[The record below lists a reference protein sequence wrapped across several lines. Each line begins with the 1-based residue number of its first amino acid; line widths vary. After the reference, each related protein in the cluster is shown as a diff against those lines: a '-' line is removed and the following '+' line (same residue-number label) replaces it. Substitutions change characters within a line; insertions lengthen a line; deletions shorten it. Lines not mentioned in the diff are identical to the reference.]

1 MLPGYCGPEPISVN
15 PWRAAILSCVLLGC
29 HAKAAGH
36 GDGRTALIQPAGG
49 RSGFSAISPDVSGV
63 RFTNSV
69 ALQRH
74 LTNQIILNGSGVA
87 CGDVDGDGRVD
98 LYFCGIDGPNVLFRN
113 LGGWRFEDVTAA
125 AGVACTGLD
134 CTGAA
139 LADLDGDGDLDLV
152 VNSIAAGSRVFVN
165 DGKGR
170 FAAAPFVLNEALA
183 GMSMAL
189 GDLDGNGTLDLYVAN
204 YRTITLRDQP
214 NTKFSIR
221 TIDGEPHVVAINGR
235 PLTDPDLTNRF
246 TFRVKV
252 VNGVPSMSNDEHG
265 EPDAIFLND
274 GRGKFT
280 PLSFTGGAF
289 VDENGR
295 NLEQPPFDWG
305 LSVTIRDLNGDGFPD
320 IYVCNDF
327 KSPDRVWIG
336 DGRGRFRAIAT
347 TAIRQTCLSSMGVD
361 VADVNRDGHF
371 DIFVADML
379 SPGHQRRMTQKPD
392 MSPEMFPI
400 GDTTS
405 RVQTARNTLLLARG
419 DGTFAE
425 IAQFAGVAAADWA
438 WTPAFLDVD
447 LDGFEDLLISNGFE
461 RDGMN
466 VDTIRELDRLKSG
479 RKLTAIEALSLR
491 TRFPRLATPNVA
503 LRNLGN
509 SRFADISAAWNFNQ
523 PGVSQGMALADLD
536 NDGDLD
542 VVINNMNGPALLLR
556 NDAVAPR
563 VAVRLKGLPPNTRG
577 IGARITV
584 SGGPVTQMQEMI
596 CGGRYLSS
604 DDSMR
609 VFAAGSTNARLRI
622 AVAWRSGRR
631 SVVENAV
638 PNSLYEIAEP
648 ETAPSATLPAPP
660 GGSIWF
666 ADESARLNHTHNEE
680 AVDDFARQPLL
691 PRKISQCGPG
701 VSWADVN
708 GDGRDDL
715 VLGRGRTSAFT
726 VFLNEASGRF
736 TLTNAPTE
744 SLVPL
749 AAARDNTTGANPDSI
764 SAPCAMA
771 DLVGTGTLSLFVGGR
786 ALAMRF
792 PEAAASSLFQFV
804 DRKHV
809 PDAAN
814 HAILTNLGVVNSAV
828 FSDLDGDGRPE
839 LITAC
844 DWGPLRILRNDS
856 GRFTPWNPRVSGSLN
871 PQLST
876 LNHFTGWWNGVTTG
890 DFDGD
895 GRMDIVAANWGENT
909 RFESWRAKP
918 LRLYHSDVDGDGV
931 TEIVESYFDPAS
943 ERYVPA
949 RQLDAMQ
956 RGMPWLRLRFATWDA
971 WSHAGVED
979 VFDAQFASAR
989 HLEATWLAST
999 AFLNRGDHFVAVRL
1013 PDEAQFAPAF
1023 GVCVADFDG
1032 DGAEDVFLAQNF
1044 FATTS
1049 DMSRFDA
1056 GRGLVLRGDGKGGFA
1071 PVPGQESGVLIHGE
1085 QRGAAVADFDAD
1097 GRVDLCVGQNGAATK
1112 LLRNTRA
1119 TPGLRVRLR
1128 GPAGNPQGFGAVLR
1142 AEFTD
1147 GTRGPAREIHAGGGW
1162 LSQDSAV
1169 AVLAAPR
1176 AIKAVHVRWPGG
1188 RDNITPFGDAAR
1200 EIMIEA
1206 PR

>member
-1 MLPGYCGPEPISVN
+1 MATVARKPISVKL
-15 PWRAAILSCVLLGC
+15 WLTAILFSVVIGG
-29 HAKAAGH
+29 HAQVPVNGTVRTDLPPPAAA
-36 GDGRTALIQPAGG
+36 RP
-49 RSGFSAISPDVSGV
+49 GFSAVPPETSGV
-63 RFTNSV
+63 RFTNAV

-74 LTNQIILNGSGVA
+74 ITNQIILNGSGVA

-98 LYFCGIDGPNVLFRN
+98 LYFCNIDGPNALFRN
-113 LGGWRFEDVTAA
+113 LGGWRFEDITAA
-125 AGVACTGLD
+125 AGVACAGLD

-139 LADLDGDGDLDLV
+139 FADLDGDGDLDLV
-152 VNSIAAGSRVFVN
+152 VSSIGTGSRLFFN

-170 FAAAPFVLNEALA
+170 FTASPSVLNGTLA

-204 YRTITLRDQP
+204 YRAVTLRDQP
-214 NTKFSIR
+214 NTKFSVR
-221 TIDGEPHVVAINGR
+221 TIDGEPRVVAINGR

-246 TFRVKV
+246 TFRIKV

-274 GRGKFT
+274 GRGGFT
-280 PLSFTGGAF
+280 PLPFTSGAF

-295 NLEQPPFDWG
+295 PLDRPPFDWG
-305 LSVTIRDLNGDGFPD
+305 LSVMIRDLNGDGSPD

-327 KSPDRVWIG
+327 KSPDRIWLG
-336 DGRGRFRAIAT
+336 NGRGQFRALAA

-361 VADVNRDGHF
+361 LADVNRDGHF

-392 MSPEMFPI
+392 MSPETFSV

-405 RVQTARNTLLLARG
+405 RAQTARNTLLLARG

-425 IAQFAGVAAADWA
+425 IAPFAGVAAADWA

-447 LDGFEDLLISNGFE
+447 LDGFEDLLIANGFE

-466 VDTIRELDRLKSG
+466 VDAIRELDRLKSG
-479 RKLTAIEALSLR
+479 QKLSSIEALSLR
-491 TRFPRLATPNVA
+491 TRFPRLATPNIA

-509 SRFADISAAWNFNQ
+509 SRFTDASAGWNFNHA
-523 PGVSQGMALADLD
+523 GVSQGMALADLD

-542 VVINNMNGPALLLR
+542 VVINNMNGPAFLLR
-556 NDAVAPR
+556 NEAAAPR
-563 VAVRLKGLPPNTRG
+563 VAVRLQGLPPNTRG
-577 IGARITV
+577 IGAKITV

-604 DDSMR
+604 DDPMR

-622 AVAWRSGRR
+622 EVAWRSGRR
-631 SVVENAV
+631 SVVENVV
-638 PNSLYEIAEP
+638 PNSLHEITEP
-648 ETAPSATLPAPP
+648 DTAPVAAPP
-660 GGSIWF
+660 SPAGGGSTWF
-666 ADESARLNHTHNEE
+666 ADESARLNHAHQEE
-680 AVDDFARQPLL
+680 DTDDFARQPLL
-691 PRKISQCGPG
+691 PRKFSQCGPG
-701 VSWADVN
+701 VNWTDVD

-715 VLGRGRTSAFT
+715 ALASGRPAAPA
-726 VFLNEASGRF
+726 VFLNDSKGRF
-736 TLTNAPTE
+736 IPTNLPAD
-744 SLVPL
+744 SLAQL
-749 AAARDNTTGANPDSI
+749 AAGRAGVAGANPDSI

-771 DLVGTGTLSLFVGGR
+771 DLAGHGALSLFVGGR
-786 ALAMRF
+786 AVAARH
-792 PEAAASSLFQFV
+792 PEPAPSLLFQPAGGKF
-804 DRKHV
+804 V
-809 PDAAN
+809 PDPAGNAV
-814 HAILTNLGVVNSAV
+814 LTNLGLVNSAV
-828 FSDLDGDGRPE
+828 FSDLDGDGLPE
-839 LITAC
+839 LIVAC
-844 DWGPLRILRNDS
+844 DWGPLKILRNS
-856 GRFTPWNPRVSGSLN
+856 GGKLAPWNPRVAGSLN

-876 LNHFTGWWNGVTTG
+876 LDHYTGWWNGVTTG

-909 RFESWRAKP
+909 RFEGWRTKP
-918 LRLYHSDVDGDGV
+918 LRLYHGDVDGDGV
-931 TEIVESYFDPAS
+931 IEIVESYFDPAS
-943 ERYVPA
+943 GRYVPA

-971 WSHAGVED
+971 WSRASVED
-979 VFDAQFASAR
+979 VFGGQFAAVR
-989 HLEATWLAST
+989 FLEAAWLSST
-999 AFLNRGDHFVAVRL
+999 VFLNRGDHFMGVRL

-1032 DGAEDVFLAQNF
+1032 DGVEDIFLAQNF
-1044 FATTS
+1044 FATTL
-1049 DMSRFDA
+1049 DTSRLDA

-1071 PVPGQESGVLIHGE
+1071 SVPGRESGVLIHGE

-1097 GRVDLCVGQNGAATK
+1097 GRVDLCAGQNGAGTK

-1119 TPGLRVRLR
+1119 APGLRVRLR
-1128 GPAGNPQGFGAVLR
+1128 GPAGNPRGFGAVLR
-1142 AEFTD
+1142 AEFAD
-1147 GTRGPAREIHAGGGW
+1147 GTRGPAREIHAGSGW

-1188 RDNITPFGDAAR
+1188 RETTSPVGPGAR
-1200 EIMIEA
+1200 EIVPET